1 MQFTTLTN
9 KKTIVKNSTLQKDMV
24 DLTINLDGSL
34 KPEFLHTVFKH
45 EEMRPDLISISYYN
59 TPKYADII
67 LKFNGISNPFSIK
80 EDDILHIPYL
90 IDITAAVKKSQK
102 SKNKPKD
109 QFINKKKMSEADK
122 KRLEYLKS
130 LNTKK
135 ASAENLPPNM
145 LKDNEAGITR
155 KDGESTL
162 GLSGKKSN
170 ALTVN
175 FEKLGDLLRGKKIKT
190 NNEQDLILFNG
201 IIAPVG
207 SPSGNP
213 PPVLSNPYT
222 DAGGNVWI
230 WNPEPPPG
238 RWGLSSLGD
247 VVFVEKNRGSNDE
260 IVLPKG
266 TRGSSGSAGDTSNET
281 ESDCEDTKNDTSIE
295 LNTCD
300 GDTLIIK
307 GSDLDNIA
315 EKLACIKENKTYMD
329 DALQSVLD
337 THPDCFVS
345 YSASNELFRSTS
357 NATDYLVKAE
367 DIDAETVANF
377 CDKNAGR

>member
-1 MQFTTLTN
+1 M
-9 KKTIVKNSTLQKDMV
+9 
-24 DLTINLDGSL
+24 
-34 KPEFLHTVFKH
+34 
-45 EEMRPDLISISYYN
+45 
-59 TPKYADII
+59 
-67 LKFNGISNPFSIK
+67 
-80 EDDILHIPYL
+80 
-90 IDITAAVKKSQK
+90 
-102 SKNKPKD
+102 
-109 QFINKKKMSEADK
+109 
-122 KRLEYLKS
+122 
-130 LNTKK
+130 
-135 ASAENLPPNM
+135 
-145 LKDNEAGITR
+145 
-155 KDGESTL
+155 
-162 GLSGKKSN
+162 
-170 ALTVN
+170 
-175 FEKLGDLLRGKKIKT
+175 
-190 NNEQDLILFNG
+190 
-201 IIAPVG
+201 
-207 SPSGNP
+207 
-213 PPVLSNPYT
+213 LSNPYT

-238 RWGLSSLGD
+238 RWGFSSLGD